1 EAAHPSHD
9 AGPRSGRTPCRKVVH
24 DHHTE
29 HSRPQCTSGPPA
41 GHPHRPRRHRGL
53 PAPRPDPLGGD
64 TFDNIVSNDA
74 TDKYVK
80 LLFADPAHGLVP
92 PYDLTEL
99 REQSPEKLPSRRT
112 YTIREID

>member
-1 EAAHPSHD
+1 PARQQAILTVLDVTGVS
-9 AGPRSGRTPCRKVVH
+9 PRLVRIR
-24 DHHTE
+24 
-29 HSRPQCTSGPPA
+29 
-41 GHPHRPRRHRGL
+41 
-53 PAPRPDPLGGD
+53 LGGD

-99 REQSPEKLPSRRT
+99 REQSPEQLPSRRT
-112 YTIREID
+112 YTIREIDEDHNWLSIDCVIHDDDGSTPPGT

>member
-1 EAAHPSHD
+1 RSSTRSNPSRVSNASATTDAGRWPNAPEAPRLAAAETDKVTLTEILRRGGPPSHD

-53 PAPRPDPLGGD
+53 PAPRPDP
-64 TFDNIVSNDA
+64 
-74 TDKYVK
+74 
-80 LLFADPAHGLVP
+80 P
-92 PYDLTEL
+92 
-99 REQSPEKLPSRRT
+99 RRG
-112 YTIREID
+112 

>member
-1 EAAHPSHD
+1 PARQQAILTVLDVTGVS
-9 AGPRSGRTPCRKVVH
+9 PRLVRIR
-24 DHHTE
+24 
-29 HSRPQCTSGPPA
+29 
-41 GHPHRPRRHRGL
+41 
-53 PAPRPDPLGGD
+53 LGGD

-99 REQSPEKLPSRRT
+99 REQSPEQLPSRRT
-112 YTIREID
+112 SPLREVDGDDKWRSIDHVHHDDDTIAG